1 MLPPL
6 EGPSVSQGKRI
17 VMSTTVTEE
26 KKVTPVADEKK
37 ATPVAE
43 VKKAAPQDAAGPQ
56 KVPVASTFDGRI
68 VSLNGDKLVMS
79 NKDGKEFSKTLA
91 DDAKLT
97 CDGTVCKSG
106 DLKPG
111 HKIRV
116 TTKADDRTVATGIES
131 LNKNAEF
138 AQCS

>member
-6 EGPSVSQGKRI
+6 EGPSISQGKGI
-17 VMSTTVTEE
+17 VMAPVTQEKTV
-26 KKVTPVADEKK
+26 
-37 ATPVAE
+37 
-43 VKKAAPQDAAGPQ
+43 APQDAAGPQ
-56 KVPVASTFDGRI
+56 KVPVSNTFDGRI
-68 VSLNGDKLVMS
+68 VSLIGDKLIMS
-79 NKDGKEFSKTLA
+79 NTEGKEYSKTLA

-97 CDGTVCKSG
+97 CDGTVCKAE
-106 DLKPG
+106 DLKAG

>member
-6 EGPSVSQGKRI
+6 ESPGVSQGKGF
-17 VMSTTVTEE
+17 VMSTVTEE
-26 KKVTPVADEKK
+26 
-37 ATPVAE
+37 
-43 VKKAAPQDAAGPQ
+43 KKAAPQDAAGPQ
-56 KVPVASTFDGRI
+56 TVPVSNTFDGRI

-79 NKDGKEFSKTLA
+79 NKEGKEYSKTLA

-97 CDGTVCKSG
+97 CDGTVCKAE
-106 DLKPG
+106 DLKAG

-116 TTKADDRTVATGIES
+116 TTKADDRSVATGIES
-131 LNKNAEF
+131 LNKNADF